1 MKTIVAL
8 TKLLFLSGY
17 CCFLTGCGILND
29 GYKYEA
35 TKRFN
40 QNMVERHGMYATQFL
55 ASDKGKHIVRGQ
67 ITTYFEDKT
76 SQMSGMILTGG
87 AVLTALVA
95 GFGWL
100 RSRIKWKKQNGSA

>member
-1 MKTIVAL
+1 MRTIVAL

-17 CCFLTGCGILND
+17 CYFLTGCGILND

-35 TKRFN
+35 TKRFKH
-40 QNMVERHGMYATQFL
+40 NMDEFHNEYAAEFL
-55 ASDKGKHIVRGQ
+55 TSDMGSHIVKGQ
-67 ITTYFEDKT
+67 ITTYFKDKT
-76 SQMSGMILTGG
+76 SEMSGTILTGG

-100 RSRIKWKKQNGSA
+100 RSRIKWKKQQEPA